1 MNQSKE
7 NAEKALSYEKL
18 DANYFHTKKML
29 VENKSGNSYQ

>member
-18 DANYFHTKKML
+18 DANYFTQKEML
-29 VENKSGNSYQ
+29 VENKSENSYQ

>member
-18 DANYFHTKKML
+18 DANYFHIQ
-29 VENKSGNSYQ
+29 GNACWE